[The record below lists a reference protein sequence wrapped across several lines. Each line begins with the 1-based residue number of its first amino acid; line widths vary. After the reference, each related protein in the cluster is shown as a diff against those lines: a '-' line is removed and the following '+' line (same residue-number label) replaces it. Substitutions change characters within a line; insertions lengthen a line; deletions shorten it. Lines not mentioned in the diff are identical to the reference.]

1 MGYRMEEYLVCVAAA
16 LGFGTLLLA
25 GSLLVMLA
33 REGVTHAFRA
43 VSRAANA
50 TLQVSS
56 SFAGRHLPGSPS
68 PVLVSGRMVARE
80 RNYPGKR
87 ATLNLYRVS

>member
-16 LGFGTLLLA
+16 LGVGTLLLV

-33 REGVTHAFRA
+33 REGFANVFQVLR
-43 VSRAANA
+43 RAANA

-56 SFAGRHLPGSPS
+56 SFAGRHLQGSPS
-68 PVLVSGRMVARE
+68 PVLVSGRIVARE
-80 RNYPGKR
+80 RNYPGG
-87 ATLNLYRVS
+87 